1 MSIFAGT
8 NDLEKEN
15 EGQRRLV
22 DNCMVHPDYV
32 ELNNSDVAVC
42 KLQEPFDMGE
52 NIQPVDLDTNYVGG
66 GEMCT
71 LTGST
76 IKFKSNINFKM
87 NFRLGIQHDDQRA
100 AASNETSK
108 IGLSNNHERRMQQSG
123 TQCGH

>member
-1 MSIFAGT
+1 MLSVQGFDTTRMSIFAGT

-22 DNCMVHPDYV
+22 DNCVIHPDYV

-42 KLQEPFDMGE
+42 KLQEPFEMGD

-71 LTGST
+71 LTGNL
-76 IKFKSNINFKM
+76 I
-87 NFRLGIQHDDQRA
+87 H
-100 AASNETSK
+100 
-108 IGLSNNHERRMQQSG
+108 
-123 TQCGH
+123 